1 MSGFWQGAWTG
12 WRLAFSLLVFP
23 GFLFSVVIGFVLS
36 WVDRVVTAR
45 VQYRKGPPFVQPFA
59 DLFKLLLKQT
69 IVPEGASRLVFLLA
83 PMLGMIS
90 MTITAVLLFNVNL
103 NPQGSFV
110 GDLIVLVYLFALPPL
125 GLIIG
130 ASASRNPLS
139 AVGAS
144 REMTLYFGY
153 ELPFLLALVVPII
166 KTAQVSGGIW
176 TIRLGHIVMAQQQ
189 AGPFLYSV
197 SGVIAAVLVL
207 LAVQAKLGLVP
218 FDQAEAEQEI
228 MTGVYAEYSGVA
240 LAMFKITRAMM
251 LFLLPLFLI
260 TVLWGGFGDW
270 WAILKF
276 LAIVVLVIL
285 IRNTNPRLRIDHAL
299 RFFWLLL
306 GGFGIL
312 AVILAYARL

>member
-12 WRLAFSLLVFP
+12 WRLAFSFLVFP
-23 GFLFSVVIGFVLS
+23 GFLFSTVVGFVLS

-45 VQYRKGPPFVQPFA
+45 VQYRKGPPFIQPFA

-69 IVPEGASRLVFLLA
+69 IVPEGASRMVFLFA

-103 NPQGSFV
+103 NPQGSFI

-125 GLIIG
+125 GLILG

-139 AVGAS
+139 VVGAS

-166 KTAQVSGGIW
+166 KTAQVPGGIW
-176 TIRLGHIVMAQQQ
+176 TIRLGDIVMAQQQ
-189 AGPFLYSV
+189 AGPFLYSL
-197 SGVIAAVLVL
+197 SGAIAAVLVL
-207 LAVQAKLGLVP
+207 LAIQAKLGLVP

-251 LFLLPLFLI
+251 LFLMPLFLI

-285 IRNTNPRLRIDHAL
+285 VRNTNPRLKIDHAL
-299 RFFWLLL
+299 RFFWFLL
-306 GGFGIL
+306 GSFGIL